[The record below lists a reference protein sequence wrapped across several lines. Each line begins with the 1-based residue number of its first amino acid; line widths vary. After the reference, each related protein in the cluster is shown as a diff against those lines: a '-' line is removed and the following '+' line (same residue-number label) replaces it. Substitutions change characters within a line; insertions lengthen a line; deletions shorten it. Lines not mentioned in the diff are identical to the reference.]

1 MATLMNNL
9 RVRTAPTRQLAILDG
24 TPAFQ
29 EPLHVGR
36 PNIGDRARFMEY
48 ANQIFDNRW
57 LTNRGPFVKQFE
69 QE

>member
-1 MATLMNNL
+1 ML
-9 RVRTAPTRQLAILDG
+9 PIKQLAILG
-24 TPAFQ
+24 GSPAFR

-36 PNIGDRARFMEY
+36 PNIGDRQQFMDY

-57 LTNRGPFVKQFE
+57 LTNHGPFVKQFE